1 MIHQAEPEKKLQ
13 IKLYGPAPTA
23 QKVRQRTAI
32 MLLRKSTTHILLSL
46 FIILISNHFCSAN
59 EFRRLREIRSNINKG
74 ISLYNEGRTKEALP
88 HLEYIIGSGIVYPD
102 VYYVL
107 GEIYYDR
114 NELRKAIENWEIAQQ
129 QSPRDAIL
137 SKITKAKKEL
147 KLDDKLS
154 DKISCNFVL
163 KYDQDDAYSSELVL
177 HSLVNA
183 YNSLAYDFGWY
194 ENSEFTVI
202 LYSNED
208 FTDILNVPSWAAAIY
223 DGKIRIPFQYASL
236 NIDELDAI
244 IRHELTHALIHRI
257 SGNNVPAWLHEGIA
271 QYKDGVDDTAA
282 REALKQA
289 VATNSLIPFIDLKG
303 GFVNFKEDS
312 TKVKIAYAES
322 LSFIEYLIDN
332 YGFYTILDVLN
343 NFNNYSSLDELF
355 TSVFSL
361 DLSQLES
368 GWIEQMRLEYKQ

>member
-1 MIHQAEPEKKLQ
+1 
-13 IKLYGPAPTA
+13 
-23 QKVRQRTAI
+23 
-32 MLLRKSTTHILLSL
+32 
-46 FIILISNHFCSAN
+46 
-59 EFRRLREIRSNINKG
+59 
-74 ISLYNEGRTKEALP
+74 
-88 HLEYIIGSGIVYPD
+88 VYPD

-107 GEIYYDR
+107 GEIYYAG
-114 NELRKAIENWEIAQQ
+114 NELQKAIENWEIAQH

-183 YNSLAYDFGWY
+183 YNTLAYDFGWY

-202 LYSNED
+202 LYSNDD
-208 FTDILNVPSWAAAIY
+208 FTDIMNVPSWAAAIY

-236 NIDELDAI
+236 NIDELEAI
-244 IRHELTHALIHRI
+244 IRHELTHALIHRMA
-257 SGNNVPAWLHEGIA
+257 GDNVPAWLHEGIA
-271 QYKDGVDDTAA
+271 QYKDGVNDTAA
-282 REALKQA
+282 KEVLKKA
-289 VATNSLIPFIDLKG
+289 VAGNSLIPFNNLKG

-332 YGFYTILDVLN
+332 YGFYTILDILN
-343 NFNNYSSLDELF
+343 SFNNYSSIDDLF
-355 TSVFSL
+355 TSVYRI
-361 DLSQLES
+361 DLNQLEN
-368 GWIEQMRLEYKQ
+368 GWLEQLRLE

>member
-1 MIHQAEPEKKLQ
+1 MLVSKK
-13 IKLYGPAPTA
+13 PTYIILCTF
-23 QKVRQRTAI
+23 V
-32 MLLRKSTTHILLSL
+32 ILLST
-46 FIILISNHFCSAN
+46 HFCSAN
-59 EFRRLREIRSNINKG
+59 EYNRLQEIHSNINTG
-74 ISLYNEGRTKEALP
+74 ITLYNDGRNKEALP
-88 HLEYIIGSGIVYPD
+88 YLEDITGSGIVYPD

-107 GEIYYDR
+107 GEIYYAG
-114 NELRKAIENWEIAQQ
+114 NELQKAIENWEIAQH

-163 KYDQDDAYSSELVL
+163 KYDQDDAYTSELVL

-183 YNSLAYDFGWY
+183 YNTLAYDFGWY

-236 NIDELDAI
+236 NIDELESI
-244 IRHELTHALIHRI
+244 IRHELTHALIHRMA
-257 SGNNVPAWLHEGIA
+257 GNNVPAWLHEGIA
-271 QYKDGVDDTAA
+271 QYKDGVDDTAVKEVL
-282 REALKQA
+282 RQA
-289 VATNSLIPFIDLKG
+289 VASNSLIPISKLKR
-303 GFVNFKEDS
+303 GFVNFKDN

-322 LSFIEYLIDN
+322 LGFIEYLIDN
-332 YGFYTILDVLN
+332 YGFYTILDILN
-343 NFNNYSSLDELF
+343 NFNNYLSLDKLF
-355 TSVFSL
+355 TSLYHLSL
-361 DLSQLES
+361 NQLEN
-368 GWIEQMRLEYKQ
+368 GWIEQLRLEYM